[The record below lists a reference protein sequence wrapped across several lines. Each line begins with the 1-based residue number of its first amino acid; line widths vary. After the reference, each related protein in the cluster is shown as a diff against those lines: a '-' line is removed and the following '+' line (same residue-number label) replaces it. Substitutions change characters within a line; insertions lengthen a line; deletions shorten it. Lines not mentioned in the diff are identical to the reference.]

1 MRDATENGPP
11 ADLIPGDQIV
21 VTEGKTI
28 CVRVNVEAK
37 ELTFCFKCVEFI

>member
-28 CVRVNVEAK
+28 CVRVRVNVEAK
-37 ELTFCFKCVEFI
+37 ELTF